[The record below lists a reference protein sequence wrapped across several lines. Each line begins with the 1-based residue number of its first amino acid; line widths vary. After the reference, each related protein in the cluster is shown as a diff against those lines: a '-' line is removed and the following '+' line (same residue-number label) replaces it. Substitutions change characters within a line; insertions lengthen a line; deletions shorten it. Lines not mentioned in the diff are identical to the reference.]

1 MAAPAS
7 PGTVVVKLGG
17 EIVAGPTLPELAAEL
32 RALADAGYRLA
43 VVHGHG
49 PQASALSRRLGIEP
63 RLVGGRRI
71 TDAATLEVI
80 KMTAAGKVNVDLCAS
95 LHRAGARPL
104 GLHDVVRATRRPP
117 RVVSGGGP
125 EPIDFG
131 EVGDITG
138 FDLDLL
144 KAAWERGYLP
154 VVAALGHG
162 EGGEAGQVF
171 NINADIVASELAR
184 ALRAQA
190 LMQVTSVPG
199 VLRRLDQ
206 PSTRMARLTLAQ
218 ARQAIADGTVSG
230 GMIPKL
236 EESMAALEL
245 GVPAVH
251 IVAGELSRALS
262 QPGSVGTLL
271 VSTDAEASERS
282 V

>member
-1 MAAPAS
+1 M
-7 PGTVVVKLGG
+7 VVKLGG

-32 RALADAGYRLA
+32 RALVDAGYWLA

-80 KMTAAGKVNVDLCAS
+80 KMTAAGKVNVELCAS
-95 LHRAGARPL
+95 LDRAGARPL
-104 GLHDVVRATRRPP
+104 GLHGVVQARRRPP

-125 EPIDFG
+125 DPIDFG
-131 EVGDITG
+131 EVGDVTG

-144 KAAWERGYLP
+144 RTAWERGYVP
-154 VVAALGHG
+154 IVAALGHGHG

-171 NINADIVASELAR
+171 NINADIVASELAY
-184 ALRAQA
+184 ALRAAA
-190 LMQVTSVPG
+190 LILVTTVPG

-206 PSTRMARLTLAQ
+206 PSTRIPRLTLAE
-218 ARQAIADGTVSG
+218 ARSAIADGTVSG

-236 EESMAALEL
+236 EESMAALER

-251 IVAGELSRALS
+251 IVAGELTRALLD
-262 QPGSVGTLL
+262 PGSVGTVL
-271 VSTDAEASERS
+271 VIS
-282 V
+282 